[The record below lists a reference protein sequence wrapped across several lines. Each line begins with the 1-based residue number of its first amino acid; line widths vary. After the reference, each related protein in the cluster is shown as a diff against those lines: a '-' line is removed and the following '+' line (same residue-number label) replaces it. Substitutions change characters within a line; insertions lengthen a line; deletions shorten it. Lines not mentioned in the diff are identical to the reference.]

1 MVSENACQAKIKKL
15 TEPENTVI
23 CNTIRDVMIIGNALM
38 IVSDKNVQYSSNLSS
53 EL

>member
-23 CNTIRDVMIIGNALM
+23 CNTTCDPKLFGEFLVNGRIKSR
-38 IVSDKNVQYSSNLSS
+38 
-53 EL
+53 